1 MDLNF
6 IIPLL
11 QFLDIPNR
19 KFEIAMWYLVS
30 LMLPADKHSQQNA
43 AMISGK
49 ENSLFS
55 KFLSGSLDAST
66 VGLNRAGKRKIKKL
80 MKVRKPLVE
89 RAPWKISILIDAT
102 LHERSS
108 RHIENSQK
116 FNHGKGWIT
125 GHQWTNIVILIND
138 IVVPLPPIP
147 FYTKDECKKRNIK
160 YRTEIEKLSS
170 YFRTLGLTDIIG
182 AHKKDEV
189 VVLMDSGYD
198 AKELQNVI
206 INRGWDFICS
216 LKSSR
221 SVFIP
226 KKVSKVLDMEALKEK
241 IKITQKSFVNILDY
255 FSDGRLA
262 WKSIRIATYRGKNNV
277 KTLRQ
282 HRVKQREAFLKGVHR
297 KVQIVCSERSH
308 ESKKKFMSCTNLN
321 VNIKQII
328 LAYKERWK
336 IELFHR
342 DVKSYLG
349 FEDAGVCKFDSLHA
363 HIHWVYCSYILL
375 LDLFPKASGINDA
388 QKLLKIKIESQR
400 NKKIIQ
406 SLSQINGV
414 EKVKA
419 QCRAVI
425 DESKLLFA
433 A

>member
-11 QFLDIPNR
+11 QFLAIPNR
-19 KFEIAMWYLVS
+19 KFEIAMWYLSS
-30 LMLPADKHSQQNA
+30 LMLPADKHSQINA

-55 KFLSGSLDAST
+55 KFLSGSLNAST
-66 VGLNRAGKRKIKKL
+66 VALNRATRRKIEKL
-80 MKVRKPLVE
+80 MKVRKPLVAG
-89 RAPWKISILIDAT
+89 APWRITILIDAT

-125 GHQWTNIVILIND
+125 GHQWTNIVILINGV
-138 IVVPLPPIP
+138 VVPLPPIP
-147 FYTKDECKKRNIK
+147 FYTKDECKKRKIK
-160 YRTEIEKLSS
+160 YQTEIKKLSS
-170 YFRTLGLTDIIG
+170 YFKTLGLTSILGVHQKEEI
-182 AHKKDEV
+182 

-198 AKELQNVI
+198 AKALQSVI
-206 INRGWDFICS
+206 ISRGWDYICS
-216 LKSSR
+216 IKSSR
-221 SVFIP
+221 T
-226 KKVSKVLDMEALKEK
+226 VSIV
-241 IKITQKSFVNILDY
+241 KSKLNPRAKSWINISNY

-262 WKSIRIATYRGKNNV
+262 WKSIRIATYRGKKRV
-277 KTLRQ
+277 QKLRL
-282 HRVKQREAFLKGVHR
+282 HRVKQREAFLKGVHH

-328 LAYKERWK
+328 LAYRERWK

-349 FEDAGVCKFDSLHA
+349 FEDAGVRKFDSLHA
-363 HIHWVYCSYILL
+363 HIHWVYCAYILL
-375 LDLFPKASGINDA
+375 LDFFPTASGVKDA
-388 QKLLKIKIESQR
+388 QNLFLKKIELQA
-400 NKKIIQ
+400 NKKMMQ
-406 SLSQINGV
+406 SLSQINGAD
-414 EKVKA
+414 KVKS
-419 QCRAVI
+419 QCRSVI
-425 DESKLLFA
+425 REVESLLA

>member
-66 VGLNRAGKRKIKKL
+66 VGLNRTGKRKIKKL
-80 MKVRKPLVE
+80 MKTRKPIV
-89 RAPWKISILIDAT
+89 AGVPWKISILIDAT

-138 IVVPLPPIP
+138 VVVPLPPIP

-160 YRTEIEKLSS
+160 YRTEIQKLSS

-182 AHKKDEV
+182 VHKKEEV

-206 INRGWDFICS
+206 IKRGWDFICS

-221 SVFIP
+221 SVLVP
-226 KKVSKVLDMEALKEK
+226 KKASKALDIETLKEK

-255 FSDGRLA
+255 FSDGRLP
-262 WKSIRIATYRGKNNV
+262 WKSIRIETYRGKNNV
-277 KTLRQ
+277 KKLRQ

-321 VNIKQII
+321 ANIKQII
-328 LAYKERWK
+328 LAYRERWK

-342 DVKSYLG
+342 DIKSYLG
-349 FEDAGVCKFDSLHA
+349 MEDAGVCKFDSLHA
-363 HIHWVYCSYILL
+363 HVHWVYCSYILL
-375 LDLFPKASGINDA
+375 LDIFPTASGINDA
-388 QKLLKIKIESQR
+388 QKLLKRKIESQR

-419 QCRAVI
+419 QCRTVI
-425 DESKLLFA
+425 DEVESLLA

>member
-11 QFLDIPNR
+11 QFLVIPSR
-19 KFEIAMWYLVS
+19 KFKIAMWYLVS

-43 AMISGK
+43 SMISRK

-66 VGLNRAGKRKIKKL
+66 VALNRAAKRKIKKL
-80 MKVRKPLVE
+80 MKMRKPLV
-89 RAPWKISILIDAT
+89 AGVPWKISILIDAT

-138 IVVPLPPIP
+138 VVVPLPPIP
-147 FYTKDECKKRNIK
+147 FYTKDECIIRKIK
-160 YRTEIEKLSS
+160 YRTEIEKLSF

-182 AHKKDEV
+182 VHRKNEV
-189 VVLMDSGYD
+189 VILMDSGYD

-206 INRGWDFICS
+206 IKRGWDFICS

-221 SVFIP
+221 SAFI
-226 KKVSKVLDMEALKEK
+226 SKTTSKGLDIETLKEK
-241 IKITQKSFVNILDY
+241 NKITQNSFINILDY

-262 WKSIRIATYRGKNNV
+262 WKSIRIATYRGKNKV
-277 KTLRQ
+277 KKLRQ
-282 HRVKQREAFLKGVHR
+282 HRVKQREAFLKGVHH

-308 ESKKKFMSCTNLN
+308 ESKKKFMSCTNLD

-328 LAYKERWK
+328 LAYRERWK

-342 DVKSYLG
+342 DIKSYLG

-363 HIHWVYCSYILL
+363 HVHWVYCAYILL
-375 LDLFPKASGINDA
+375 MDIFPTASGINDA
-388 QKLLKIKIESQR
+388 QKLLKRKIESQK

-414 EKVKA
+414 EKVKL

-425 DESKLLFA
+425 NEVESLLA